1 VTDPALAVLIHQID
15 LAFDHTSWHGPNL
28 RGGLR
33 RITADEATWRPGPG
47 RHSIAEQVLHAAYW
61 KYTVRR
67 RLRAE
72 KRGSFALKGSNW
84 FPQPEPFTEADWK
97 RCLDL
102 LDDEHRLLRQT
113 VAELDPRR
121 LTQPIGGGRYTV
133 LDTVLGV
140 AAHDLYHAGQVQ
152 LLRRMRKGRP
162 PSARR

>member
-1 VTDPALAVLIHQID
+1 MTDPALAVLLRQLD
-15 LAFDHTSWHGPNL
+15 LAFDQTSWHGPNL

-33 RITADEATWRPGPG
+33 RVTAEQAGWRPGPG

-72 KRGSFALKGSNW
+72 KRGSFAVKGSNW
-84 FPQPEPFTEADWK
+84 FPQPEPFTEAEWH
-97 RCLDL
+97 RCVDL
-102 LDDEHRLLRQT
+102 LVGEHRLLRQT
-113 VAELDPRR
+113 VLELDARR
-121 LTQPIGGGRYTV
+121 LSQRIGTGRYTV

-140 AAHDLYHAGQVQ
+140 AAHDLYHAGQIQ
-152 LLRRMRKGRP
+152 LLRRLWEAAS